1 VAFVIA
7 LSGKGGTGKTTL
19 AALMVRHLSERT
31 GRAVL
36 AVDAD
41 PNSCLG
47 PALGVEPERTVAD
60 IREDVREDRLNL
72 APGMSKERQVEYLI
86 QSVVL
91 EDRRFDL
98 LTMGRP
104 EGPKCY
110 CYVNTLL
117 RKYLD
122 EVTGDYPFVILD
134 NEAGMEHLSRRTTNN
149 VDRLYVVSDTTAL
162 GARTVDR
169 IMQIAADL
177 PVSIAEKAVIANRV
191 LPGEDADRFIRAV
204 ESSGYSVA
212 LQVPEDPDLYQVM
225 AQGQS
230 VFHLPAS
237 SAALRS
243 VAGFLDQIVAVRL

>member
-1 VAFVIA
+1 MAFVIA
-7 LSGKGGTGKTTL
+7 VSGKGGTGKTTL
-19 AALMVRHLSERT
+19 AALMVRHLAEKS

-36 AVDAD
+36 AVDGD

-47 PALGVEPERTVAD
+47 QALGAEPERTIAD
-60 IREDVREDRLNL
+60 IREDVREDKLNL
-72 APGMSKERQVEYLI
+72 APGMSKGRQVEYLI

-91 EDRRFDL
+91 EEKRFDL

-149 VDRLYVVSDTTAL
+149 VDRLFVVSDTTAQ

-169 IMQIAADL
+169 IMRIADEL
-177 PVSIAEKAVIANRV
+177 PVTITRKEVIANRV
-191 LPGEDADRFIRAV
+191 GDGQDTSRFAEAIQ
-204 ESSGYSVA
+204 SYGYSIA
-212 LQVPEDPDLYQVM
+212 LQVPDDRELYRILAEGGSIFDLPESCP
-225 AQGQS
+225 ALQS
-230 VFHLPAS
+230 VGS
-237 SAALRS
+237 
-243 VAGFLDQIVAVRL
+243 FLDQIATVRL